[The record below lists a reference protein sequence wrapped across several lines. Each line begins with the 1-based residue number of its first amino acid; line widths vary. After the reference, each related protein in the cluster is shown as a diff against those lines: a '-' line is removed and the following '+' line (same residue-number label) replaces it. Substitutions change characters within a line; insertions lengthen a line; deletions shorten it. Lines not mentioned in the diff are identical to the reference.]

1 MKELKAKDEASAKA
15 FEAKGKLD
23 DFNNTKMATKN
34 LEASGNASPFTDEA
48 QDKLNILIRLEFLQK
63 YYQQP
68 EMLHLLLV

>member
-1 MKELKAKDEASAKA
+1 MKRQQKA

-48 QDKLNILIRLEFLQK
+48 QDKLNIFNSTGIPTKVLSATGNAT
-63 YYQQP
+63 P
-68 EMLHLLLV
+68 LLV

>member
-1 MKELKAKDEASAKA
+1 MTSITQNGHE
-15 FEAKGKLD
+15 
-23 DFNNTKMATKN
+23 N

>member
-23 DFNNTKMATKN
+23 DFNNKNGHEN